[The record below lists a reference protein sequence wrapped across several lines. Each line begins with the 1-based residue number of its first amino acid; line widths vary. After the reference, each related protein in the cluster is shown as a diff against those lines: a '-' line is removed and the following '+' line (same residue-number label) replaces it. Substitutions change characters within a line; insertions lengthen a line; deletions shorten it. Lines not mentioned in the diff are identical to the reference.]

1 MSLTAKDPGGTSYE
15 PIPEGVFQAVCYGIY
30 DLGTQY
36 NEKWNKTAHR
46 VLITWE
52 TPENRIEL
60 EKDGKTV
67 NLPRAISKEY
77 TLSLHQKA
85 QLKKDLENWRGRT
98 FTKEELA
105 GFDLQNILKA
115 NCMIQIIHTKKDDK
129 TYANVSAIM
138 PLMKQ
143 IAKLKPENPVKFFSF
158 EDANPMIP
166 ADTPQWVIDKIQDA
180 KEWTGEGKPDNGDAS
195 DMPKTP
201 AWLQQAN
208 DAPMAEPPPDDGE
221 IPF

>member
-1 MSLTAKDPGGTSYE
+1 MGLVAKDPGGTNYE
-15 PIPEGVFQAVCYGIY
+15 PVPEGVFQAVCYGIY

-36 NEKWNKTAHR
+36 SEKWNKSARR

-60 EKDGKTV
+60 EKNGRTV

-98 FTKEELA
+98 FSKEELA
-105 GFDLQNILKA
+105 GFDLQSILEA
-115 NCMIQIIHTKKDDK
+115 NCMLQILHVKKDDK
-129 TYANVSAIM
+129 TYANVAAIM

-143 IAKLKPENPVKFFSF
+143 VKKLKPENPVKFFSF
-158 EDANPMIP
+158 EDTNPMIP
-166 ADTPQWVIDKIQDA
+166 EDTPEWVMNKIQDA
-180 KEWTGEGKPDNGDAS
+180 KEWTGEAINGNGD
-195 DMPKTP
+195 DLKPP
-201 AWLQQAN
+201 AWLQTAN
-208 DAPMAEPPPDDGE
+208 QTPMTDPPPDDDLP
-221 IPF
+221 PF

>member
-1 MSLTAKDPGGTSYE
+1 MALTARDPGGTSYE
-15 PIPEGVFQAVCYGIY
+15 PVPEGVFQAVCYGIY

-36 NEKWNKTAHR
+36 NERWNKTAHR
-46 VLITWE
+46 VIITWE

-67 NLPRAISKEY
+67 NLPRAISREY

-85 QLKKDLENWRGRT
+85 QLRKDLENWRGRT

-143 IAKLKPENPVKFFSF
+143 ISRLQPENSVKFFSF
-158 EDANPMIP
+158 EDADPRIP
-166 ADTPQWVIDKIQDA
+166 EDTPQWIIDKIQDA
-180 KEWTGEGKPDNGDAS
+180 KEWTGEDKGGNGDAN

-201 AWLQQAN
+201 AWLQQQA
-208 DAPMAEPPPDDGE
+208 DAPMAEPPPDSDE
-221 IPF
+221 IQF